1 MNQCLIRI
9 THSKTAI
16 RKNEASIL
24 TSPVHSRSNCG
35 IISHEEIKI
44 VRILDLLFLDRPSA
58 ATLGFV
64 VSKPLSRAQSA
75 FAENLFTAL
84 T

>member
-1 MNQCLIRI
+1 MRI
-9 THSKTAI
+9 MHTMTAI

-24 TSPVHSRSNCG
+24 MSPVHSRSNCG

-44 VRILDLLFLDRPSA
+44 VRILDLLFLDRPSVA
-58 ATLGFV
+58 ALGFV

-75 FAENLFTAL
+75 FAENLFAAQS
-84 T
+84 